1 MSQYRSVTKQDLARI
16 AALCDN
22 RWDFHY
28 TKSKLATDPIYA
40 AVVEA
45 LAVNEMPV
53 LDIGC
58 GMGLL
63 AHYLR
68 AVGSRRIV
76 HGFDFDARKI
86 RSAQIMAERGGLRDC
101 HFHCGDA
108 RQALPDFQGNVVILD
123 VLQYLTPEG
132 QTALLTSCAPHVAPG
147 CRLVIRTGLRDDSW
161 RYKVTV
167 AGDWIAKATRWMKAA
182 PVAYPTAEGLRA
194 TLATAGLTTTLK
206 PLWGNTPFNNHLV
219 IAER

>member
-1 MSQYRSVTKQDLARI
+1 MSQHRPVTKQDLARI
-16 AALCDN
+16 AALCGN
-22 RWDFHY
+22 RWDYHY
-28 TKSKLATDPIYA
+28 TKSKLATDPIYG

-45 LAVNEMPV
+45 LALNDLPV

-68 AVGSRRIV
+68 AAGSGRTV
-76 HGFDFDARKI
+76 HGFDFDQRKI
-86 RSAQIMAERGGLRDC
+86 RSAQAMAKRGGLRDS

-108 RQALPDFQGNVVILD
+108 REALPDFQGNVVILD
-123 VLQYLTPEG
+123 VLQYLTPDG
-132 QTALLTSCAPHVAPG
+132 QTALLTGCAAHVAPG
-147 CRLVIRTGLRDDSW
+147 CRLIIRTGLCDDSW

-167 AGDWIAKATRWMKAA
+167 AGDWLAKATRWMKAA
-182 PVAYPTAEGLRA
+182 PVAYPTANGLRA
-194 TLATAGLTTTLK
+194 TLGSAGLTTTIR
-206 PLWGNTPFNNHLV
+206 PLWGHTPFNNHLV